1 MVMNRLTLL
10 PTRPPDV
17 LFLAIACVLI

>member
-17 LFLAIACVLI
+17 LLCPLRVF